1 MRVVYRLAEDS
12 RGFASSGLSDRVASG
27 EIPLHTSRG
36 VITKLYMGSMNDWPE
51 FTMRSDSGEESSWSR
66 YGNSRGDGRHYEPGR
81 RIEVD
86 YVLQSDGSNAL
97 DPRAE
102 YKTVVEVRIE
112 VPPETIRQRI
122 VRHRATGQW

>member
-12 RGFASSGLSDRVASG
+12 RGFASSGVSDRVASG

-66 YGNSRGDGRHYEPGR
+66 YGIPEEMADTTNRAAGLKLITCSNRAGRMH
-81 RIEVD
+81 
-86 YVLQSDGSNAL
+86 
-97 DPRAE
+97 
-102 YKTVVEVRIE
+102 
-112 VPPETIRQRI
+112 
-122 VRHRATGQW
+122 